1 MKKVLVVVAV
11 IFSLALITSVYAQ
24 KWDSADE
31 AQAIAKGKEFKFS
44 GEIVS
49 IDAKAKT
56 ALVKGPKGKTAL
68 GRFDYA
74 KYEGAYK
81 GVEDLK
87 VGEKIVGT
95 GVVINGYNWIT
106 RVADASKMPAAA
118 GAPPAGATP
127 APAKK

>member
-24 KWDSADE
+24 KWDGPGYGPDQLS
-31 AQAIAKGKEFKFS
+31 KGKEFKFS

-49 IDAKAKT
+49 IDPKAKT
-56 ALVKGPKGKTAL
+56 AMVKGPQGKTAL

-95 GVVINGYNWIT
+95 GVTVNGYNWIT

-118 GAPPAGATP
+118 GAPPA
-127 APAKK
+127 PAKK

>member
-44 GEIVS
+44 GEIMS
-49 IDAKAKT
+49 IDPKAKT
-56 ALVKGPKGKTAL
+56 AMVKGPQGKTAL

-95 GVVINGYNWIT
+95 GVQLNGYNWIT
-106 RVADASKMPAAA
+106 RVADASKLPAAA
-118 GAPPAGATP
+118 APPA

>member
-11 IFSLALITSVYAQ
+11 VFTLALVTSVYAQ
-24 KWDSADE
+24 KWDSAQE
-31 AQAIAKGKEFKFS
+31 AEALAKGKEFKFS
-44 GEIVS
+44 GEIMS
-49 IDAKAKT
+49 IDPKAKT
-56 ALVKGPKGKTAL
+56 AMVKGPQGKTAL

-95 GVVINGYNWIT
+95 GVVVNGYNWIT
-106 RVADASKMPAAA
+106 RVADASKVPAPAP
-118 GAPPAGATP
+118 APPA
-127 APAKK
+127 KK

>member
-44 GEIVS
+44 GEIMS
-49 IDAKAKT
+49 IDPKAKT
-56 ALVKGPKGKTAL
+56 AMVKGPQGKTAL

-95 GVVINGYNWIT
+95 GVTVNGYNWIT

-118 GAPPAGATP
+118 APPA

>member
-24 KWDSADE
+24 KWDSAQE
-31 AQAIAKGKEFKFS
+31 AEQLAKGKEFKFS
-44 GEIVS
+44 GEIMS
-49 IDAKAKT
+49 IDPKAKT
-56 ALVKGPKGKTAL
+56 AMVKGPKGKTAL

-87 VGEKIVGT
+87 VGEQIVGT
-95 GVVINGYNWIT
+95 GVTVNGYNWIT
-106 RVADASKMPAAA
+106 RVADAAKM
-118 GAPPAGATP
+118 P

>member
-1 MKKVLVVVAV
+1 MKKVLVVLAV
-11 IFSLALITSVYAQ
+11 VVSLALVTSVYAQ
-24 KWDSADE
+24 KWDGPGYGQD
-31 AQAIAKGKEFKFS
+31 QLAKGKEFKFS

-49 IDAKAKT
+49 IDPKAKT
-56 ALVKGPKGKTAL
+56 AMVKGPKGKVAL

-95 GVVINGYNWIT
+95 GVQLNGYNWIT
-106 RVADASKMPAAA
+106 RVADASKLPA
-118 GAPPAGATP
+118 
-127 APAKK
+127 APAK

>member
-44 GEIVS
+44 GEIMS
-49 IDAKAKT
+49 IDPKAKT
-56 ALVKGPKGKTAL
+56 AMVKGPQGKTAL

-95 GVVINGYNWIT
+95 GVTVNGYNWIT
-106 RVADASKMPAAA
+106 RVADASKMPAAPA
-118 GAPPAGATP
+118 GAPPA
-127 APAKK
+127 PAKK

>member
-24 KWDSADE
+24 KWDSAQE
-31 AQAIAKGKEFKFS
+31 AEQLAKGKEFKFS
-44 GEIVS
+44 GEIMS
-49 IDAKAKT
+49 IDPKAKT
-56 ALVKGPKGKTAL
+56 AMVKGPQGKTAL

-95 GVVINGYNWIT
+95 GVVVNGYNWIT

-118 GAPPAGATP
+118 GAPPA
-127 APAKK
+127 PAKK

>member
-1 MKKVLVVVAV
+1 MKKVLVVLAV
-11 IFSLALITSVYAQ
+11 VFSLALITSVYAQ
-24 KWDSADE
+24 KWDSAQE
-31 AQAIAKGKEFKFS
+31 AEQLAKGKEFKFS
-44 GEIVS
+44 GEIMS
-49 IDAKAKT
+49 IDPKAKT
-56 ALVKGPKGKTAL
+56 AMVKGPQGKTAL

-95 GVVINGYNWIT
+95 GVQLNGYNWIT
-106 RVADASKMPAAA
+106 RVADASKLPAAA
-118 GAPPAGATP
+118 APPA

>member
-24 KWDSADE
+24 KWDGPGYGPDQLS
-31 AQAIAKGKEFKFS
+31 KGKEFKFS
-44 GEIVS
+44 GEIMS
-49 IDAKAKT
+49 IDPKAKT
-56 ALVKGPKGKTAL
+56 AMVKGPQGKTAL

-95 GVVINGYNWIT
+95 GVQLNGYNWIT
-106 RVADASKMPAAA
+106 RVADASKVPAPAP
-118 GAPPAGATP
+118 APPA
-127 APAKK
+127 KK